1 VKVKVRCLLS
11 SRPTEYL
18 KRNFYLLLSA
28 LVLLHST
35 LHTLHDNNHA
45 RLRSRQ
51 VGRDQV
57 PREVQSYHSQL
68 VSHHFWVVAY
78 LTHYIA
84 HAKAVFVEGLTKD
97 TDLDVVTG
105 TVKGYTAAWV
115 VAYVK
120 KNDGNG
126 GLRLITL
133 LQSLGNPNVEEA
145 YQALI
150 IALRSKMSDAIS
162 ESRNKQPDR
171 IIPITNYV
179 QTAQTSPVWRT

>member
-1 VKVKVRCLLS
+1 M
-11 SRPTEYL
+11 PA
-18 KRNFYLLLSA
+18 SA
-28 LVLLHST
+28 
-35 LHTLHDNNHA
+35 HDKLA
-45 RLRSRQ
+45 ETKCQ
-51 VGRDQV
+51 
-57 PREVQSYHSQL
+57 EKYK
-68 VSHHFWVVAY
+68 ATI
-78 LTHYIA
+78 LT

-150 IALRSKMSDAIS
+150 IALRSKMSDAINS
-162 ESRNKQPDR
+162 SDFSGMEDVNNW
-171 IIPITNYV
+171 II
-179 QTAQTSPVWRT
+179 